1 MTVWGC
7 FFFFWLEITVFNP
20 LCAMVVFV
28 SAGVQAWSVCICP
41 HICSEDHLCAK
52 LISFLAA

>member
-1 MTVWGC
+1 MTVWVWC
-7 FFFFWLEITVFNP
+7 FFWLEITVFNP

-28 SAGVQAWSVCICP
+28 SAGVQAWSVRICP